1 MSTDNTT
8 SESLMDI
15 QSKNENIMNN
25 IEKLTEVQDEL
36 KYKLEEGIATGMSE
50 EERTKL
56 TTNITDISG
65 LIQDLYSTVSN
76 TYTFVQNS
84 IASNAK
90 TMESQAYATNI
101 VNSELT
107 VSNDQVEDKDTEKA
121 NKMKL
126 IEINDYYSEEYL
138 DRTNMMKSVILV
150 CIPLIILTVLKNKGV
165 LSDNIFKIL
174 IILIIVIGFI
184 YLFKLFLKIISH
196 NNMQYQKYDWNFNK
210 SAAPPVDTSNPE
222 GGGSDVGATSTTC
235 TTTPV

>member
-126 IEINDYYSEEYL
+126 IEQTYFSL
-138 DRTNMMKSVILV
+138 
-150 CIPLIILTVLKNKGV
+150 
-165 LSDNIFKIL
+165 
-174 IILIIVIGFI
+174 
-184 YLFKLFLKIISH
+184 
-196 NNMQYQKYDWNFNK
+196 
-210 SAAPPVDTSNPE
+210 
-222 GGGSDVGATSTTC
+222 
-235 TTTPV
+235 